1 MKEKLKKIYH
11 FSGTWTG
18 TIIIVLIIIFFII
31 QAFVIPSGSMQRT
44 LLIGD
49 FLFAKKFSYG
59 VPIPRLPF
67 VNTPILPDIF
77 NNGHIVEGS
86 RPKRG
91 DIVIFINP
99 KNDKENYVKRCF
111 ATGGDEVIFVEKDF
125 YLHHNEGDEYIKNN
139 YNKNQIVSMLGK
151 LWVRNPYIDKYPGIY
166 YDSAEET
173 MLKMIGWENNPFEN
187 NKLKM
192 TKMKIDDLKPF
203 KHALTTYRFEY
214 QNEYRQKKIATVHI
228 GDFNVFYTKI
238 NKDEFFM
245 IGDNR
250 DDSADSRFFGAVP
263 YKLIVGKPWFIY
275 FSWDE
280 KRSPRWDRI
289 GSFVSTVEKN
299 INPKYLSN

>member
-1 MKEKLKKIYH
+1 MKDKLKKIYN

-67 VNTPILPDIF
+67 INTPILPDIF
-77 NNGHIVEGS
+77 DNGHIIEGS

-111 ATGGDEVIFVEKDF
+111 ATEGDEVIYKYNEF
-125 YLHHNEGDEYIKNN
+125 YLHHEEGDEFIKENFPEE
-139 YNKNQIVSMLGK
+139 KIVSLMGK
-151 LWVRNPYIDKYPGIY
+151 LWVKNPYIDEFPGISY
-166 YDSAEET
+166 KSDSTTIDT
-173 MLKMIGWENNPFEN
+173 MLLYEQRID
-187 NKLKM
+187 KLGM
-192 TKMKIDDLKPF
+192 
-203 KHALTTYRFEY
+203 
-214 QNEYRQKKIATVHI
+214 KKIMLSEFESYNNL
-228 GDFNVFYTKI
+228 GFNAFYTKI
-238 NKDEFFM
+238 DKDEYFM

-250 DDSADSRFFGAVP
+250 DNSIDSRFLGAIP
-263 YKLIVGKPWFIY
+263 YKLIIGKPWFIY

-280 KRSPRWDRI
+280 NRSPRWDRI

-299 INPKYLSN
+299 INPKYEND